1 VKNLVHAAEHSAA
14 AVSGT
19 IFVISALAFIIPLAA
34 AVSPLFTGSTGTVS
48 FSPHT
53 ILGTVLYT
61 FKIAAGSTLI
71 AAAVGIPVAFF
82 TSRRYFFGRKLILS
96 LAAVPL
102 CIPILIIALGFVSTF
117 GMHGIVNTGI
127 MKVFNLKEPPA
138 RFLYSTAGVIIA
150 QGFYN
155 FPFVT
160 AVVTDCWSSL
170 PDEEQNAARML
181 GAPEQH
187 IFLTVTLPELTPAIA
202 SACIPVFLYC
212 FFSFMIVLLFGNIG
226 GTTLEVEVYQA
237 ARTTLDY
244 RNASLFALIETSC
257 ALATVLIYSS
267 VIRNQAKSRGKS
279 YENTK
284 NRHALPGCAPYESRS
299 TATGE
304 RFFFIFLMLLITF
317 FFLMPLAGIALGS
330 LTGTEGPRIFLRL
343 FADKGFRCALL
354 GTIETAPMA
363 GILCCITA
371 FVYAVVLRNHDPDGR
386 NALLQTIPL
395 LPMAVSSV
403 IMGYGID
410 VITGQSTAAVLV
422 IAQTALCWPV
432 AFRQIYTELA
442 RIPQDT
448 VDASYILSQSRLDT
462 IFRVYLPSSK
472 TALLS
477 SFGFCFAVSMGDTTL
492 PLVLSIPNFDTL
504 ALYTYRLA
512 GSYRF
517 TSSCAC
523 GVLLCML
530 CAFVFSIGK
539 KI

>member
-1 VKNLVHAAEHSAA
+1 MKNLIHAAEHSAA

-34 AVSPLFTGSTGTVS
+34 TVSPLFTGNTVP

-82 TSRRYFFGRKLILS
+82 ISRRYFLGRKLILS

-102 CIPILIIALGFVSTF
+102 CVPILIIALGFVSTF
-117 GMHGIVNTGI
+117 GMHGIVNTVI
-127 MKVFNLKEPPA
+127 MKVFYLKNPPV

-181 GAPEQH
+181 GAPERH

-244 RNASLFALIETSC
+244 RNASLLALIETSC
-257 ALATVLIYSS
+257 AFATVLVYSF
-267 VIRNQAKSRGKS
+267 VIRNQAKSRGRL

-284 NRHALPGCAPYESRS
+284 NRRVLPGCAPYESRII
-299 TATGE
+299 AIGE

-317 FFLMPLAGIALGS
+317 F
-330 LTGTEGPRIFLRL
+330 
-343 FADKGFRCALL
+343 
-354 GTIETAPMA
+354 
-363 GILCCITA
+363 
-371 FVYAVVLRNHDPDGR
+371 
-386 NALLQTIPL
+386 
-395 LPMAVSSV
+395 
-403 IMGYGID
+403 
-410 VITGQSTAAVLV
+410 
-422 IAQTALCWPV
+422 PV
-432 AFRQIYTELA
+432 ATCWYCTRQSHGNRRSPYFSTSVCRQGIPSRTA
-442 RIPQDT
+442 R
-448 VDASYILSQSRLDT
+448 YH
-462 IFRVYLPSSK
+462 
-472 TALLS
+472 
-477 SFGFCFAVSMGDTTL
+477 
-492 PLVLSIPNFDTL
+492 
-504 ALYTYRLA
+504 
-512 GSYRF
+512 
-517 TSSCAC
+517 
-523 GVLLCML
+523 
-530 CAFVFSIGK
+530 
-539 KI
+539 